1 MTHRSRPRPGR
12 GRAGTP
18 RAAEPRR
25 ARLVSTAKVVAAG
38 VGFFVAATQAT
49 DWVAG
54 KASDP
59 PPSHISGQITRVE
72 LRKNERL
79 GDFLRRTG
87 QSAGSYGPAQLAQY
101 GNTLVVHVRV
111 EGFQGARLPVRWSL
125 LRAGSQDP
133 VPGARFN
140 QRDRLRFEP
149 RGPDHTGM
157 GNLWVPLPDTEGEFY
172 LRITLDG
179 PRGKPLDE
187 RDSPTFQVVPLS

>member
-1 MTHRSRPRPGR
+1 MTHRSRPRPR
-12 GRAGTP
+12 RPRADT
-18 RAAEPRR
+18 RAAESSR
-25 ARLVSTAKVVAAG
+25 ARLIGTAKVAAAV
-38 VGFFVAATQAT
+38 VGFFVAATQAA

-54 KASDP
+54 KTSDP
-59 PPSHISGQITRVE
+59 PPAHISGQITRVD

-87 QSAGSYGPAQLAQY
+87 QPTASYGPSQLEQY
-101 GNTLVVHVRV
+101 GNTLVLHVRV

-149 RGPDHTGM
+149 RGPDHAGM
-157 GNLWVPLPDTEGEFY
+157 GNLWVPLPESEGEFY
-172 LRITLDG
+172 VRLTLDG